1 MSVSLN
7 LMTATGQKC
16 TKPLNIPFRQPAIQL
31 GNKTKGPAAS
41 EQHPKL
47 CIFSP
52 VQSIKSTIPTPN
64 ECKLEALDIINRHKI
79 V

>member
-7 LMTATGQKC
+7 LLTATGQNC
-16 TKPLNIPFRQPAIQL
+16 TKPLTIPFRRPAIQL

-41 EQHPKL
+41 EQHPD
-47 CIFSP
+47 
-52 VQSIKSTIPTPN
+52 QSIKSPIPTPN